1 MVEQQIGSIPIAFVI
16 RYFSIN
22 FNSFLISFSSFESN
36 TSFCGYREVQSNVS
50 IELYNTVVN
59 IGSD

>member
-1 MVEQQIGSIPIAFVI
+1 MVEQQIGSIPIAFVS
-16 RYFSIN
+16 RYFSIS

-36 TSFCGYREVQSNVS
+36 TSFCGSREVQSNVS

-59 IGSD
+59 VGSD